1 MQTSL
6 WVVTQK
12 LEKNLLQVALSEQ
25 FQKTETEPKVKIRFQ
40 WGECKFDAPYLWI
53 PSVLT
58 QMSCI
63 RIEDCWIK
71 NKLYWGIL
79 PGYSQELWELVDGRR
94 SVQVTDEDVP
104 WYSVPMDQNASS
116 DARRRR

>member
-40 WGECKFDAPYLWI
+40 
-53 PSVLT
+53 
-58 QMSCI
+58 
-63 RIEDCWIK
+63 
-71 NKLYWGIL
+71 
-79 PGYSQELWELVDGRR
+79 
-94 SVQVTDEDVP
+94 
-104 WYSVPMDQNASS
+104 
-116 DARRRR
+116 

>member
-1 MQTSL
+1 MQISS

-25 FQKTETEPKVKIRFQ
+25 FQKTETEPKDKIRFQ
-40 WGECKFDAPYLWI
+40 WDECKFDAPYRWI

-63 RIEDCWIK
+63 WIEDCWIK
-71 NKLYWGIL
+71 NKLY
-79 PGYSQELWELVDGRR
+79 
-94 SVQVTDEDVP
+94 
-104 WYSVPMDQNASS
+104 
-116 DARRRR
+116 